1 MYNSPKILEISQMAS
16 VAGVLAGIIHHSILQ
31 YPNQAA
37 LFTTLKAFFLV
48 DTLFV
53 VSKVVSEFLDVNAL
67 STGTL
72 GKIVLNLT
80 IFNAVYVHSTAVV
93 DMGLHTRFQLLLSL
107 KLFIMSTSDIVA
119 YQLSSYLPLAIGHS
133 GI

>member
-1 MYNSPKILEISQMAS
+1 MYKSSNILEISQMAS

-31 YPNQAA
+31 YPNQAS

-80 IFNAVYVHSTAVV
+80 IFNAVYVPSTAVV
-93 DMGLHTRFQLLLSL
+93 DM
-107 KLFIMSTSDIVA
+107 A
-119 YQLSSYLPLAIGHS
+119 YILDFNCFYP
-133 GI
+133 

>member
-1 MYNSPKILEISQMAS
+1 M
-16 VAGVLAGIIHHSILQ
+16 
-31 YPNQAA
+31 
-37 LFTTLKAFFLV
+37 
-48 DTLFV
+48 